1 MRYFSV
7 LLTDLRIYMHKNKQD
22 LHFLQTLLVFLWVI
36 HTLLCVI
43 RSASPYPIPSHPHP
57 LHKSIFLQC

>member
-1 MRYFSV
+1 MVCINMRYFSV
-7 LLTDLRIYMHKNKQD
+7 LLINLRIYMHKNKQN

-43 RSASPYPIPSHPHP
+43 RNAS
-57 LHKSIFLQC
+57 LLL